1 MDLKLSKNVVKGVC
15 TVTGP
20 QVLFTLADAGQAN
33 VMINV
38 ALSDGTHFH
47 FPDGS
52 GAQTSRATV
61 LPPGDYDCAVFVAA
75 FSHGAFGKS
84 YRASVSVSGKKVAS
98 ADGDVAEAEDEE
110 DDIES
115 FTLRVVPT

>member
-1 MDLKLSKNVVKGVC
+1 MDLKLNKTTVKGGVC

-20 QVLFTLADAGQAN
+20 QVLFTLGDAGQAN

-52 GAQTSRATV
+52 GAQTSRTTV
-61 LPPGDYDCAVFVAA
+61 LPPGDYDCAILCAA
-75 FSHGAFGKS
+75 FSHGAFGTSYKS
-84 YRASVSVSGKKVAS
+84 SVVVGGKKVAT
-98 ADGDVAEAEDEE
+98 ADGDVADADVE
-110 DDIES
+110 DDLET
-115 FTLRVVPT
+115 FTLRVLPA